1 MSEYML
7 SKDYFVQV
15 IRDLI
20 VLAEDRKEYFTDLDS
35 AIGDGDHGINL
46 ARGFDAVKTIEDTFE
61 SKDIG
66 AILKAIGMKLVST
79 VGGASG
85 PLYGTALL
93 GKVGGS
99 SGPLYGSFFMKF
111 GLPIKTKGPDEG
123 ATFEEFI
130 AMMEKGVEIIKKRGK
145 STTGEKTMLDTFVPA
160 VETLRKEYE
169 GGTPA
174 KEAMEKAV
182 EAGKAGLESTRN
194 IVATKGRA
202 MRLGE
207 RAIGHLDPGAASAA
221 EILEVFYKDMP
232 N

>member
-46 ARGFDAVKTIEDTFE
+46 SIGFREVNKNIEDWKGLSVRDFYN
-61 SKDIG
+61 K
-66 AILKAIGMKLVST
+66 V
-79 VGGASG
+79 
-85 PLYGTALL
+85 GTALL
-93 GKVGGS
+93 DKVGGS

-182 EAGKAGLESTRN
+182 EAGIESVVFDRGGYIYHGKVKALADAAREAGL
-194 IVATKGRA
+194 K
-202 MRLGE
+202 
-207 RAIGHLDPGAASAA
+207 
-221 EILEVFYKDMP
+221 F
-232 N
+232 

>member
-46 ARGFDAVKTIEDTFE
+46 SIGFREVNKNIEDWKELSVRDFYN
-61 SKDIG
+61 K
-66 AILKAIGMKLVST
+66 V
-79 VGGASG
+79 
-85 PLYGTALL
+85 GTALL
-93 GKVGGS
+93 DKVGGS

-182 EAGKAGLESTRN
+182 EAGIESVVFDRGGYIYHGKVKALADAAREAGL
-194 IVATKGRA
+194 K
-202 MRLGE
+202 
-207 RAIGHLDPGAASAA
+207 
-221 EILEVFYKDMP
+221 F
-232 N
+232 